1 MIASM
6 RHGDE
11 DAREI
16 ARGLALA
23 VQGAVESR
31 RDGNADARALSWAAA
46 VDVAE
51 LLDLSGLSQLLAVCE
66 THVEAPPL
74 AVTHALDRLARL
86 AQEALTRGDVTP
98 FEQADRELGALA
110 GTLTSQEWSPPGLA
124 DELPESLQ
132 ALGELLSDFEL
143 DDTEAIARARVTL
156 PVAAGLRAALDWIG
170 ADLGGRLR
178 VTVQDAAL
186 TLAARA
192 THEPGLGPAGA
203 ILALTGGALLPEPD
217 GRWSMRV
224 PLHADRP
231 AFLLVR
237 QGELSLALPWH
248 AVAQLRIADESARSV
263 MTEPSLRPWS
273 PLTRAQGERPA
284 ALLALG
290 LTRAWLHLDH
300 VVWRVFA
307 QPEPAKASDVVP
319 GGRLVVRTDEGGE
332 YWVVEV
338 SEALEGAPQLHTPKP
353 QPRPRP
359 PSLAVTVPTETALD
373 TTTPSTV
380 EIPRVPRLSHAPAA
394 SVVAPVPVEA
404 GAPAAP
410 EQTSPEPSGSE
421 DVEEPEEIVATADL
435 LPTLGADDVRPL
447 GRSMPESSTTQRELD
462 ARSETS
468 AATVEPAASAAP
480 TEPASASPEEAK
492 PARTSS
498 RFALVVDDSLV
509 ARLSLGRVLER
520 EGWMVEWVEQA
531 GDMWEALHGS
541 TWGVVFVDVSLPD
554 ASGRAHLRALVA
566 NQLAATPRFEVVAL
580 TRDASEERLAH
591 ESGITRTLR
600 KPFTHAALE
609 QLTRELPAP
618 SADA

>member
-23 VQGAVESR
+23 VKGAVENLR
-31 RDGNADARALSWAAA
+31 GGHADTRALTWAAA

-86 AQEALTRGDVTP
+86 AHDTLTRGDVTA

-110 GTLTSQEWSPPGLA
+110 GSLTSQEWSPPGRTE
-124 DELPESLQ
+124 ELPESLQ
-132 ALGELLSDFEL
+132 ALRDLLSDFEL
-143 DDTEAIARARVTL
+143 DDAEAIARAQVTL

-217 GRWSMRV
+217 GRWSLRV

-231 AFLLVR
+231 AYLLVR

-248 AVAQLRIADESARSV
+248 AVARLRIADESARAV
-263 MTEPSLRPWS
+263 MTEPSLMPWS
-273 PLTRAQGERPA
+273 PLARAHGERPA

-307 QPEPAKASDVVP
+307 QPVPAKASDAVP

-338 SEALEGAPQLHTPKP
+338 SEALEGVPQLHTPKP

-359 PSLAVTVPTETALD
+359 PSLEVALPTG
-373 TTTPSTV
+373 TTLSTTQPSTL
-380 EIPRVPRLSHAPAA
+380 EIPRVAGLTRASSIAA
-394 SVVAPVPVEA
+394 ALPEA
-404 GAPAAP
+404 AAPAAP
-410 EQTSPEPSGSE
+410 AEIAQEPSGSE
-421 DVEEPEEIVATADL
+421 DVEEPAEIVAPAE
-435 LPTLGADDVRPL
+435 PFSTLGPDDVRPL
-447 GRSMPESSTTQRELD
+447 GRSLPEGSTIAQDLD
-462 ARSETS
+462 ARSETR
-468 AATVEPAASAAP
+468 AAAVAPAAPAAPSEPAAASREKAEAAS
-480 TEPASASPEEAK
+480 TAS
-492 PARTSS
+492 RL
-498 RFALVVDDSLV
+498 ALVVDDSLV

-531 GDMWEALHGS
+531 GEMWEALHGS
-541 TWGVVFVDVSLPD
+541 AWGVVFVDVSLPD
-554 ASGRAHLRALVA
+554 ASGRAHLRSLVA
-566 NQLAATPRFEVVAL
+566 NQMAATRRFEVVAL

-609 QLTRELPAP
+609 QLMRELPAP